1 MLSLWHQA
9 SGKHIADYGANRQS
23 HGCIPMQNTVMAHIL
38 ALVASIVI
46 CTTKG
51 MSVERQATE
60 MNSWG
65 LRAKGSVIMKLKDET
80 MIDCLMTNLE

>member
-1 MLSLWHQA
+1 
-9 SGKHIADYGANRQS
+9 
-23 HGCIPMQNTVMAHIL
+23 MAHIL

>member
-1 MLSLWHQA
+1 
-9 SGKHIADYGANRQS
+9 
-23 HGCIPMQNTVMAHIL
+23 MAHIL

-46 CTTKG
+46 CTTKR

>member
-1 MLSLWHQA
+1 
-9 SGKHIADYGANRQS
+9 
-23 HGCIPMQNTVMAHIL
+23 MQNTVMAHIL